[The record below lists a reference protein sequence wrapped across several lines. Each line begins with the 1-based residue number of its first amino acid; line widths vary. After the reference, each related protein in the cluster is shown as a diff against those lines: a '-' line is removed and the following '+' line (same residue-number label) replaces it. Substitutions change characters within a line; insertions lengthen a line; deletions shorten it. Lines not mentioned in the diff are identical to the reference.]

1 MRRLK
6 SIGAW
11 VATALCYRVGDAP
24 TKQGGYR
31 IQLRLFAAAR
41 RFRAAVTAREFL
53 DSAGG
58 IDEFLFAGEKRMAGG
73 ADADFNITPRR
84 TCVIDGTTR
93 TDDVG
98 LVILRMNVR
107 FHVQKR
113 AHTLSAIDR
122 FRK

>member
-1 MRRLK
+1 MR
-6 SIGAW
+6 
-11 VATALCYRVGDAP
+11 DAP
-24 TKQGGYR
+24 AERDGYR

-41 RFRAAVTAREFL
+41 RFCAAVTAREFL
-53 DSAGG
+53 DSAGS

-93 TDDVG
+93 ADDVG
-98 LVILRMNVR
+98 LVILRMNIR
-107 FHVQKR
+107 LHVQKR
-113 AHTLSAIDR
+113 VYKISAIDR

>member
-1 MRRLK
+1 M
-6 SIGAW
+6 
-11 VATALCYRVGDAP
+11 ATALCCRVGDAP
-24 TKQGGYR
+24 TKQGGCR
-31 IQLRLFAAAR
+31 IQLRWFAAAR

-113 AHTLSAIDR
+113 ARNLSAIDR